1 MFIHTIS
8 MQPKNHTDME
18 KTNKTAQEWAMDD
31 IMILTDLTAH
41 IADIVHNNT
50 DKQQDFLVM
59 GNAIEAVKLTIENK
73 YLLEKQKALFYE
85 MGKRAEKAHF
95 TGFEGSTLREF
106 NQSDFLIPSD
116 FWEQSDN
123 KNRLQRM
130 TNSILISSK
139 LQYQ

>member
-1 MFIHTIS
+1 
-8 MQPKNHTDME
+8 MQTNNHTEME
-18 KTNKTAQEWAMDD
+18 TIKTAQEWAMDD

-41 IADIVHNNT
+41 IADIIHKNT
-50 DKQQDFLVM
+50 DKQQDFLIM

-73 YLLEKQKALFYE
+73 YLLEKQKILFYE
-85 MGKRAEKAHF
+85 MGKRNEKAHF

-106 NQSDFLIPSD
+106 DRSDFLISSD
-116 FWEQSDN
+116 FWEQLDN
-123 KNRLQRM
+123 KNKLQRM

>member
-1 MFIHTIS
+1 
-8 MQPKNHTDME
+8 ME
-18 KTNKTAQEWAMDD
+18 KTEKTAQEWAMDD

-41 IADIVHNNT
+41 IADIIHKNT
-50 DKQQDFLVM
+50 NKQQDYLTM
-59 GNAIEAVKLTIENK
+59 GKPIEAVKLTIENK
-73 YLLEKQKALFYE
+73 YLLEKQKALFRE
-85 MGKRAEKAHF
+85 MGKRNEKAHF
-95 TGFEGSTLREF
+95 TGFKGSTLREF

-123 KNRLQRM
+123 KRKLQRM